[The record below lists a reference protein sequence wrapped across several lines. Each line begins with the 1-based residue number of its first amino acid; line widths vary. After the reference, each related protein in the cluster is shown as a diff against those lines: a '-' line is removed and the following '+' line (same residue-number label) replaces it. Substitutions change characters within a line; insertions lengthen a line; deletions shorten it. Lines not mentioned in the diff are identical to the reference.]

1 MNAEAGQDA
10 PWQVYLL
17 QCADQSLYAGVTT
30 DLARRLRQHNGQL
43 AGGARY
49 TRARRPVALVWS
61 EACDSRS
68 DAQQREH
75 ALRRLSKE
83 RKLALISGAGDG
95 REVTA

>member
-1 MNAEAGQDA
+1 MNAQTGQDA

-17 QCADQSLYAGVTT
+17 KCADHSLYAGVTT

-49 TRARRPVALVWS
+49 TRARRPVELVWS

-75 ALRRLSKE
+75 ALRRLSRE
-83 RKLALISGAGDG
+83 QKLALIAGAGEG
-95 REVTA
+95 GEFTA